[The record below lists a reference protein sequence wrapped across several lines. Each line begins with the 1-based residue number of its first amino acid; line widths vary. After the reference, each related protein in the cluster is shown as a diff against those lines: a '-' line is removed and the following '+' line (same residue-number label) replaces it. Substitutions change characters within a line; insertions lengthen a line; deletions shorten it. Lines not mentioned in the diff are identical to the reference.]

1 VHARRCAPEMEL
13 FGDGDEGAEEAKLND
28 ASTVSQRY

>member
-1 VHARRCAPEMEL
+1 MEL